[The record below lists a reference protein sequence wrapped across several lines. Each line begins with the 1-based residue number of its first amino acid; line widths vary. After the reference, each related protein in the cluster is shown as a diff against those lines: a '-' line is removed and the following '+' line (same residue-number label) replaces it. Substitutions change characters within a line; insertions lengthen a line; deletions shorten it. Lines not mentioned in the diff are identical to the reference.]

1 MNVVEWTTSIVYRVL
16 YEQTFTN
23 IVYERWSDGHETL
36 ITGKLLRRLYGH
48 ANQGLVP
55 VVEKVLK
62 SGGGDG
68 GGK

>member
-1 MNVVEWTTSIVYRVL
+1 MNKHSQI
-16 YEQTFTN
+16 
-23 IVYERWSDGHETL
+23 YERWSDGHETL